1 MNEHSRLAIAILALL
16 SVAPAA
22 AQHGEHAPAASA
34 AENTAPPVHG
44 AHGDHAP
51 PALAP
56 LSDEDRAA
64 AFPDL
69 GGMRMDDMMLE
80 NPFNKLVL
88 LDRFE
93 WQNAAGGDALDWNLE
108 TWIGRDLDKL
118 WIRSEGE
125 RSSGNT
131 ERADLE
137 LLWGHGFT
145 RWWELVAGARHDFAP
160 GEEQTW
166 AAVGVHGMAP
176 YRFDVEAT
184 AYVGSGASTALRIET
199 TRDLLVTNRLILTP
213 LLEVN
218 WHGQTDAARGIGAG
232 LSDAEV
238 GLRLRY
244 EIRRE
249 IAPYVGLVYERSFG
263 RTAELVSSAGDDTSD
278 TRLVAGL
285 RVWF

>member
-1 MNEHSRLAIAILALL
+1 
-16 SVAPAA
+16 
-22 AQHGEHAPAASA
+22 
-34 AENTAPPVHG
+34 
-44 AHGDHAP
+44 
-51 PALAP
+51 
-56 LSDEDRAA
+56 
-64 AFPDL
+64 
-69 GGMRMDDMMLE
+69 MRMDDMMLE

-93 WQNAAGGDALDWNLE
+93 WQNAASGDALDWNLE

-125 RSSGNT
+125 RSSGDT
-131 ERADLE
+131 ERAELE
-137 LLWGHGFT
+137 LLWGHAFA
-145 RWWELVAGARHDFAP
+145 RWWELVAGARRDFAP

-166 AAVGVHGMAP
+166 AAVGVHGTAP

-184 AYVGSGASTALRIET
+184 AYVGSGAATALRIET

-232 LSDAEV
+232 LSDAEI

-263 RTAELVSSAGDDTSD
+263 RTAELASAVGHDASD
-278 TRLVAGL
+278 SRLVAGL